1 MVSVL
6 VAGTED
12 RCDLQPIKTRT
23 RTDSSRFI
31 THTAVAALQRSEA
44 GSTAWMPL
52 RSLVRQLQDSAL
64 SGELLERSRRT
75 DRLLMRGAGRCS
87 RALIASA
94 LAKRDGHPLLV
105 VVPTLEEAG
114 RWTALLDLM
123 GWDSAG
129 LYPTSEGSPYGH
141 SIPPAKS
148 SVCPVLSDL
157 LGDPKGVNKVIVA
170 TERCLQPHLPPPQ
183 ALADQCRTLKWR
195 RTRPRT
201 TRRTTGPFG
210 YERVSSIDQ
219 RALRADE
226 GTRRHLPVSSELP
239 VRLEFFGEESTN
251 CVSSTRQPRSLDA
264 IEQLRLTPTGFSP
277 LIADRLRD
285 QMPEGLER
293 LLGEQ
298 ATEILLEGGTP
309 EGMRRLMGLAWN
321 QPASLLDYL
330 PERCCVVIDERRH
343 GLAHG
348 QQWLDHATDHHQ
360 EMAAE
365 LGSARTNGSSLAWR
379 RIEIAEAYQTAE
391 ALKALIWRNCSRRT
405 PIPTASTWP
414 ADRCRPTP
422 ISSANSAN

>member
-12 RCDLQPIKTRT
+12 RCDLQPIQTRT

-31 THTAVAALQRSEA
+31 PHNAVAPLQRSEA

-94 LAKRDGHPLLV
+94 LAKRDGRPLLV

-129 LYPTSEGSPYGH
+129 LYPTSEGSPYEPFDPTSEIIWGQLQ
-141 SIPPAKS
+141 
-148 SVCPVLSDL
+148 VLSDL

-183 ALADQCRTLKWR
+183 ALADQCRTLKR
-195 RTRPRT
+195 GDELDLEQLGERLAHL
-201 TRRTTGPFG
+201 G

-219 RALRADE
+219 E
-226 GTRRHLPVSSELP
+226 GTWSRRGDIVDIFPVSSELP
-239 VRLEFFGEESTN
+239 VRLEFFGEELDKLREFDPAS
-251 CVSSTRQPRSLDA
+251 QRSLDA

-298 ATEILLEGGTP
+298 ATEILL
-309 EGMRRLMGLAWN
+309 
-321 QPASLLDYL
+321 
-330 PERCCVVIDERRH
+330 
-343 GLAHG
+343 
-348 QQWLDHATDHHQ
+348 
-360 EMAAE
+360 
-365 LGSARTNGSSLAWR
+365 
-379 RIEIAEAYQTAE
+379 
-391 ALKALIWRNCSRRT
+391 
-405 PIPTASTWP
+405 
-414 ADRCRPTP
+414 
-422 ISSANSAN
+422 